1 MADNKQQNNQ
11 RPVTEQ
17 VTPLSS
23 DWARGQ
29 TNDNF
34 VADTTKPPPRI
45 PDKDSKNERR

>member
-11 RPVTEQ
+11 RPPNEKTES
-17 VTPLSS
+17 LSN
-23 DWARGQ
+23 DWMRGQ